1 MPLRMVV
8 TSMIEWPHSASKL
21 ILAEIRNQS
30 LGGRRPAVMLTGGRS
45 ARALY
50 ASWAKSP
57 AFLAISD
64 VDYYLGDERCVPVDH
79 EESNSGMVM
88 RDLFGRGVPPGCRF
102 FPMATDGDKESRA
115 RDYEKMLPERVDVLL
130 LSVGEDG
137 HVASLF
143 PGGAALNEESRRVMP
158 VTGPK
163 APHERLTI
171 TPPVIRAA
179 RSVFL
184 LAQGKTKA
192 ELLGRVLAG
201 GAAASLPVALAM
213 DATWLLDTPIS
224 TE

>member
-1 MPLRMVV
+1 MPARVV
-8 TSMIEWPHSASKL
+8 VVPATEWADRAAAL

-30 LGGRRPAVMLTGGRS
+30 CLGHRPAVMLTGGRS

-50 ASWAKSP
+50 AAWARSP
-57 AFLAISD
+57 DLLAIGN
-64 VDYYLGDERCVPVDH
+64 VDYFLGDERWVAATDD
-79 EESNSGMVM
+79 ESNARMVM
-88 RDLFGRGVPPGCRF
+88 RDLFGGDVPPGCRF
-102 FPMATDGDKESRA
+102 FPMATEGDKESRA